1 VWFVLDIIDCFLYID
16 QELDHEGGLPHLSTE
31 ASMSKSNRYR
41 WFVVVVF
48 FIFIL
53 LHQADKLLIGPLT
66 TPIMETFRIDEAQM
80 GAVFTGALLVGAVLY
95 PVWGYL
101 YDRYARAKLLA
112 LASFLWG
119 STTWLSAI
127 APTFPAFLVTRAS
140 TGVDDSSYPGIYSL
154 IADYF
159 PPSMRGKVY
168 GILQIGQPLG
178 YMLGL
183 ILATLL
189 SGLLGWRS
197 VFYITGSLGLLLA
210 VVIYLGIRE
219 PTRGQSEPELAELDQ
234 IGVYRFDKDVALGLV
249 RKRSLI
255 FLYLQGFVGVFPWNV
270 ITYWFFRYLETER
283 NFTSDEVLLTMAPA
297 ILVLAFGY
305 LLGGAL
311 GDIAFKRTLRGRV
324 LVSMV
329 GVLTGAVLLYLTLSV
344 PVGNRFLF
352 QIMLMLTALF
362 IPFASPNVVST
373 VYDITLPEVRSTALA
388 VQYFIENG
396 GAALAPLLTGL
407 LTARIFNALEPSILL
422 ICIST
427 WLMGA
432 IFLALTA
439 YYIPN
444 DINKLRGQLS
454 ERAEHERDLQRRAA

>member
-1 VWFVLDIIDCFLYID
+1 
-16 QELDHEGGLPHLSTE
+16 
-31 ASMSKSNRYR
+31 MSKSNRYR

-159 PPSMRGKVY
+159 PPRMRGKVY